1 MRLQTQRTP
10 DSFTVVGYAGNKHTK
25 GNPMDYA
32 NCDKCGTDCKR
43 DYLEDLSTLNASVKL
58 GDNELKTIGHLAQRN
73 TDRMSEDQRNE
84 LYRKHNSYKEDV
96 SEKQLPKGM
105 SRIKKPPKIK
115 WTKNK

>member
-1 MRLQTQRTP
+1 MREYREDHL
-10 DSFTVVGYAGNKHTK
+10 
-25 GNPMDYA
+25 
-32 NCDKCGTDCKR
+32 CDKCGSDCKR